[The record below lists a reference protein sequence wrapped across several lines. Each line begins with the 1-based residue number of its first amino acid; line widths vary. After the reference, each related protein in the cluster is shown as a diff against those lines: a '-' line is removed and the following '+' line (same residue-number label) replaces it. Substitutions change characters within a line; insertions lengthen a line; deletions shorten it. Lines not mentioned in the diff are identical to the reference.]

1 MQVLL
6 EYFLVIM
13 QQHKINRTNTLMSKF
28 GNGQ

>member
-1 MQVLL
+1 
-6 EYFLVIM
+6 M